1 MEENEI
7 LENIEEIETPEE
19 PIEVQPE
26 VIPTETTKNPLTDGL
41 QMAAYSAGVMLATT
55 VMVNAGGALLSA
67 AGKAVGKG
75 AKWVGGKISN
85 GLEARKEKKL
95 LKKAQK
101 EESSE
106 EEETENED

>member
-7 LENIEEIETPEE
+7 LENIEETVSEE

-26 VIPTETTKNPLTDGL
+26 IIPNNPSNPLMDGL
-41 QMAAYSAGVMLATT
+41 QMAAYSAGIMLATT
-55 VMVNAGGALLSA
+55 VMVNAGGKLLNV
-67 AGKAVGKG
+67 AGQAVGKG
-75 AKWVGGKISN
+75 ARWVGGKISN

-106 EEETENED
+106 EETNDED